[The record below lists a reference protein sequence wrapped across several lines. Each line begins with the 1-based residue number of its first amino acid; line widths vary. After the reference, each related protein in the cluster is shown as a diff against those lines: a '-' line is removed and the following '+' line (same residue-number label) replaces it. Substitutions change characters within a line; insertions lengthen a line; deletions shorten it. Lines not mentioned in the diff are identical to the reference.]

1 MIWKQL
7 TRILVFSSKTSQS
20 FCIRSAGKAQLQRRM
35 LNSQP
40 LNEVL
45 FGPYSIDKQQIFY
58 ESSLCYGLVNLKPIV
73 PGHVLI
79 IPKRVCARFAD
90 LTPEEMSEM
99 FSIVYKMAPKL
110 ESKYGCSALNIA
122 MQDGKDAGQSVPHV
136 HVHMLPRKAGDFE
149 RNDDV
154 YEHLDKQ
161 ELDKVLEAARKPRT
175 MEEMA
180 KEADELRP
188 LMEGL

>member
-1 MIWKQL
+1 
-7 TRILVFSSKTSQS
+7 
-20 FCIRSAGKAQLQRRM
+20 
-35 LNSQP
+35 
-40 LNEVL
+40 
-45 FGPYSIDKQQIFY
+45 
-58 ESSLCYGLVNLKPIV
+58 
-73 PGHVLI
+73 
-79 IPKRVCARFAD
+79 
-90 LTPEEMSEM
+90 
-99 FSIVYKMAPKL
+99 
-110 ESKYGCSALNIA
+110 
-122 MQDGKDAGQSVPHV
+122 
-136 HVHMLPRKAGDFE
+136 MLPRKAGDFE